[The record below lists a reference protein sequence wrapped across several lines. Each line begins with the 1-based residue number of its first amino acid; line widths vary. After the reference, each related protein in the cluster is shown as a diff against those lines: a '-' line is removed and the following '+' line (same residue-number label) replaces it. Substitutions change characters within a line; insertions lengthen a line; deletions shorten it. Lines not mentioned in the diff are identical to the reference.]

1 VASAMP
7 VAVGLANCA
16 SGLAVAECHRQAVG
30 SHASS
35 PPTLA
40 VLGVGCRERVRQQGI
55 FCAAKTRVGG
65 VPRQGEFVFAV
76 RVWVARF

>member
-1 VASAMP
+1 MP